1 MFDVIIRGGEVVDG
15 SGAARRRADVGIT
28 DGRIAAIGD
37 LPGEATTVIDA
48 TGKVVAPGF
57 IDVHT
62 HFDAQVF
69 WDGALTPSPLH
80 GVTTALAGNCGFT
93 IAPLSSNPADGD
105 YLMRMLARVE
115 GMPLESLRVGVPWNW
130 QTTAEYLDAVD
141 TRLGINAGFMVGHS
155 AIRRIVMGEE
165 SNRREASDDEVKA
178 MSRLLHDG
186 LDAGG
191 IGFSSSW
198 ARTHNDA
205 DGHMVPSRYA
215 SREELLA
222 LAQATGEHEGT
233 SLEIIPMVGPAFE
246 PWAVELMADL
256 SATARRPLNWNIL
269 AVTAATLDQAH
280 AKLQAGDVA
289 RARGGKVV
297 ALTIPMVFPIRV
309 SFNSGF
315 VLDAMPGWEE
325 AMLLPRDQKLA
336 LFRDK
341 AARDKLNEQAQRP
354 DNPLPMMANWGTK
367 VIYDVVAPE
376 NQQYKGRLVGE
387 IATEQGRDPWDVLR
401 HRAGRRAADQ
411 LRHHT
416 TPRSGR
422 ELEGAPRGVARPPRP
437 HRGVR
442 RGCPPRHAR
451 HVQLLDD
458 PAGGGGARAQ
468 AAAARGSGP
477 AHHRRTGQAVRA
489 GRSRP
494 HPGGLARRRGRVRS
508 RSHRH
513 RRRRHEVRPAWWCRP
528 PLCRRARRRRR
539 ARGRYGHRA
548 RRQAHRRP
556 SRTRPALGHRHPHR
570 GTGLSLVL
578 REDRGPVAILTM
590 NDPDTYN
597 SLTSPLVTEL
607 KAALAQVRDEREVRV
622 VILAGAGKGFSSGAN
637 LGGSEADLPA
647 IARDRGPVGLVQMMQ
662 EHLAELI
669 LAIRELRQPVIGA
682 VHGGAVGGGLAVAL
696 ACDMRIAS
704 EDAFFASHFI
714 RVGLSSCDVGTS
726 YTLPRLVGPAIAAEL
741 MLTGRRFLADEA
753 LQLRVVNRVVPKDEL
768 LARAEE
774 LARQIAANSEY
785 GVYMTKL
792 GLWANLDASS
802 FRQAM
807 ELENRT
813 QVLGT
818 FTRNMTEAG
827 AAFRE
832 KREPSWKPL

>member
-222 LAQATGEHEGT
+222 LAQVTGEHEGT

-387 IATEQGRDPWDVLR
+387 IATEQGRDPWDVLC
-401 HRAGRRAADQ
+401 D
-411 LRHHT
+411 
-416 TPRSGR
+416 
-422 ELEGAPRGVARPPRP
+422 
-437 HRGVR
+437 
-442 RGCPPRHAR
+442 
-451 HVQLLDD
+451 
-458 PAGGGGARAQ
+458 
-468 AAAARGSGP
+468 
-477 AHHRRTGQAVRA
+477 
-489 GRSRP
+489 
-494 HPGGLARRRGRVRS
+494 
-508 RSHRH
+508 
-513 RRRRHEVRPAWWCRP
+513 
-528 PLCRRARRRRR
+528 
-539 ARGRYGHRA
+539 
-548 RRQAHRRP
+548 
-556 SRTRPALGHRHPHR
+556 
-570 GTGLSLVL
+570 
-578 REDRGPVAILTM
+578 
-590 NDPDTYN
+590 
-597 SLTSPLVTEL
+597 
-607 KAALAQVRDEREVRV
+607 
-622 VILAGAGKGFSSGAN
+622 
-637 LGGSEADLPA
+637 
-647 IARDRGPVGLVQMMQ
+647 IA
-662 EHLAELI
+662 
-669 LAIRELRQPVIGA
+669 
-682 VHGGAVGGGLAVAL
+682 
-696 ACDMRIAS
+696 
-704 EDAFFASHFI
+704 
-714 RVGLSSCDVGTS
+714 
-726 YTLPRLVGPAIAAEL
+726 
-741 MLTGRRFLADEA
+741 LADELLTSFGTTPPLDPDENWKARLEVWRDPRA
-753 LQLRVVNRVVPKDEL
+753 LIGASDAGAHLDMLATFNYSTIL
-768 LARAEE
+768 LAEAVRERKLLPLEEAVQLITDAPAKLYGLVDRGRIQEGWHADVVVFDPDRIGTDDVAMKFDLPGGAGRLYAGGRGVDDVLVAGTAIVRDGKLTADRPGRVLRSGTDTRTAE
-774 LARQIAANSEY
+774 L
-785 GVYMTKL
+785 V
-792 GLWANLDASS
+792 
-802 FRQAM
+802 
-807 ELENRT
+807 
-813 QVLGT
+813 
-818 FTRNMTEAG
+818 
-827 AAFRE
+827 
-832 KREPSWKPL
+832 